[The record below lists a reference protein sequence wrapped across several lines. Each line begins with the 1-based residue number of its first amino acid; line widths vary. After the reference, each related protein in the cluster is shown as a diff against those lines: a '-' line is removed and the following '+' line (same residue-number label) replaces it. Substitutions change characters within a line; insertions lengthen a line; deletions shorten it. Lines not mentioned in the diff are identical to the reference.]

1 MSLTKLTETAEYLK
15 KHLPFAP
22 DVAVILGTGLGA
34 FADLLED
41 AVTIPYGDIPLFPVS
56 TAPYHKGQ
64 LVAGKLSGKNILVL
78 QGRFHYYEG
87 YSMEQ
92 IAFPIRTLKLL
103 GVKTLFVTNAV
114 GAINPDYKVGDLMMI
129 SDHIKF
135 FNDSPLRGANM
146 DAFGPRFNDMSDAYT
161 ARLRDLAKDVAGAKN
176 IPLQEGVYAYMP
188 GPSYETPAE
197 IRMLS
202 VLGADVVGMST
213 VPEVLTASHAG
224 MEIFGLS
231 FCVNMAA
238 GLGGKIEHLE
248 FTKIAI
254 ENFKTLLTE
263 MIERL

>member
-1 MSLTKLTETAEYLK
+1 MMQKLNETAEFLK
-15 KHLPFAP
+15 TKLPFIP
-22 DVAVILGTGLGA
+22 EIAVILGTGLGD
-34 FADLLED
+34 FAELLED
-41 AVTIPYGDIPLFPVS
+41 AVTISYSDIPHFPVS

-64 LVAGKLSGKNILVL
+64 IVAGTLSGKPVLVL

-92 IAFPIRTLKLL
+92 IAFPIRTLKCL
-103 GVKTLFVTNAV
+103 GVKTLFVTNAA
-114 GAINPDYKVGDLMMI
+114 GAINKTFCVGDLMMI
-129 SDHIKF
+129 TDHIKF
-135 FNDSPLRGANM
+135 FSDSPLRGTNL
-146 DAFGPRFNDMSDAYT
+146 DAFGPRFNDMTDAYT
-161 ARLRDLAKDVAGAKN
+161 AKLRSLAKTIAAEKK
-176 IPLQEGVYAYMP
+176 IPLKEGVYAYMS
-188 GPSYETPAE
+188 GPNYETPAE

-202 VLGADVVGMST
+202 VLGADAVGMST
-213 VPEVLTASHAG
+213 VPEVLTAAHAG

-248 FTKIAI
+248 FTNIAI